1 MSDIKTHFII
11 GRCVKFGNKMRLI
24 NYIYQQLT
32 AVLFD
37 SARSV
42 YGTLDQ
48 HIFFADRESPV
59 CRLGQP
65 PGGAR
70 WLIRVSQKGVVKT
83 LVHSFYE

>member
-1 MSDIKTHFII
+1 MQSIERKYEQLIF
-11 GRCVKFGNKMRLI
+11 VLRLI

-37 SARSV
+37 STRSV
-42 YGTLDQ
+42 CTLDQ
-48 HIFFADRESPV
+48 HIFSADRESPV

-70 WLIRVSQKGVVKT
+70 
-83 LVHSFYE
+83 